1 MKNLTTLL
9 LLIPLISFGQV
20 AFLDIEFGMNKNQIK
35 KIINSDKDSYKSV
48 PVGNYLWRYYHQ
60 NNGYDNN
67 GGLLF
72 VKLFPK
78 GTAISGMSEHEA
90 KIIFEDL
97 ITMLTQQGYS
107 AEDVNIK
114 SDNYFEFKAN
124 ETYTFKNKEKG
135 KEVYIGTPVFFGNN
149 ISLNLV
155 IGKYTETK
163 VALGVL

>member
-60 NNGYDNN
+60 NNVYDEK
-67 GGLLF
+67 GGVVLIKLL
-72 VKLFPK
+72 PK
-78 GTAISGMSEHEA
+78 GMGLSGFPEHTA
-90 KIIFEDL
+90 KIVFEDL

-107 AEDVNIK
+107 VEDVNIK

-135 KEVYIGTPVFFGNN
+135 KEVYIGTPVFFGEK
-149 ISLNLV
+149 ILLNLV

-163 VALGVL
+163 VAAGVL